1 MPRSVEGLATH
12 KLNISPKALALFKG
26 FMDKK
31 MEEILQSTLHRA
43 SVPEKGLMCY
53 QTAGKKKKMS
63 SKKQKQSQLAKF
75 LSVSSKREKGNET
88 LGQVLFSLISCSEN
102 KIPKAH

>member
-53 QTAGKKKKMS
+53 QTAGKKKKNEQQKAKAKPI
-63 SKKQKQSQLAKF
+63 SKI
-75 LSVSSKREKGNET
+75 SVS
-88 LGQVLFSLISCSEN
+88 FF
-102 KIPKAH
+102 